1 MSETILEL
9 KELKTYFSRSDGL
22 WSKAV
27 DGVSFSVKK
36 GETLCVVGGVGVRQE
51 HDGAVHHG
59 PFAQAARPYCR
70 RPDSAERP
78 GFDRA
83 GRYGNVQGARPG
95 KSP

>member
-36 GETLCVVGGVGVRQE
+36 GRDALRGGGSR
-51 HDGAVHHG
+51 G
-59 PFAQAARPYCR
+59 AAR
-70 RPDSAERP
+70 A
-78 GFDRA
+78 
-83 GRYGNVQGARPG
+83 
-95 KSP
+95 